1 MSQRQSRI
9 VNRVL
14 TRLKLKQLRLLIAVA
29 RHGSILHAARELNL
43 SQPAAT
49 KMIKDLEA
57 DFEVRLFDRNNRGVV
72 PTVFGASLI
81 QHGKLVFAQIAHAA
95 QELDD
100 LAEGTAGRVVIGT
113 LLAASARV
121 LPLAIER
128 VLADRPDLAIKV
140 VEGTNEVLMPA
151 LRTGELDMVVGRL
164 PTHRH
169 RSDLDQITLYDERIV
184 AVARRGHPM
193 AGRSALTHAEL
204 GGFRWILPPQ
214 ETTLR
219 RQLDQHFAAHADAAP
234 RRVVESVSYLTN
246 RALLLSSDMIA
257 VLPGHV
263 VAGDIASGAFTELT
277 WTVPVGSGPVGIS
290 FRRGGGLS
298 PAARAVLAAL
308 QEVATNPPTS
318 A

>member
-14 TRLKLKQLRLLIAVA
+14 TRLKLKQLRLLIAVE

-57 DFEVRLFDRNNRGVV
+57 DFEVRLFDRTNRGVV
-72 PTVFGASLI
+72 PTVFGESLI
-81 QHGKLVFAQIAHAA
+81 RHGKLVFAQISHAA
-95 QELDD
+95 QELED
-100 LAEGTAGRVVIGT
+100 LTEGTAGRVVIGT

-121 LPLAIER
+121 LPRAIDR
-128 VLADRPDLAIKV
+128 VLTDRPDLAVKV

-169 RSDLDQITLYDERIV
+169 RSDVDRITLYDERIV
-184 AVARRGHPM
+184 AVARHDHPL
-193 AGRSALTHAEL
+193 AKRQGLALADLSAH
-204 GGFRWILPPQ
+204 RWILPPP

-246 RALLLSSDMIA
+246 RALLLSGDLIA
-257 VLPGHV
+257 VLPSHV
-263 VAGDIASGAFTELT
+263 VEADIASGQFAELD
-277 WTVPVGSGPVGIS
+277 WTVPVGAGPVGIS
-290 FRRGGGLS
+290 FRRQGGLS
-298 PAARAVLAAL
+298 PAARAVIAAL
-308 QEVATNPPTS
+308 QAEAQ
-318 A
+318 AD